1 MLARASVP
9 ASRGTGGDAR
19 AHQGNM
25 VYKYKAYTTS
35 KKIVQGTIDAPTET
49 LAEGALYR
57 AGYERVLSLVQV
69 TSGLSLEKLIPSIFG
84 VKSRDLIDFSTG
96 LATLV
101 ESGISI
107 LTALELLGGQSG
119 KKSLKKAIAGLVE
132 EIRGGGSLSGAM
144 DHLPQAFP
152 ETYRRVVK
160 ASEQTGNLESGLRQ
174 AAGYIEKQ
182 DTSRQKVWRALA
194 YPAFVLLMAAGV
206 AVMLIT
212 IALPPLV
219 NLFESL
225 GAQLPWTTRL
235 LISVAGFMLD
245 QRFIIFGG
253 IILLIAA
260 VIFLLRLPSVRLAR
274 DRALLR
280 VPVIRS
286 VIVGRA
292 MQQFCQTTSMLL
304 GAGLQLPMVM
314 DIAVQGSRNMVI
326 RRAFGEVRERLL
338 QGEGLSRPM
347 HEAGVFPPLLV
358 EMVVVGEK
366 TGTLDATLATLAG
379 YYENKV
385 ERNLNTLVSLIEP
398 ALTLVIGG
406 VVIFIALSMI
416 TPLYSI
422 LRSMH

>member
-1 MLARASVP
+1 
-9 ASRGTGGDAR
+9 
-19 AHQGNM
+19 M
-25 VYKYKAYTTS
+25 VYKYRAYSSS
-35 KKIVQGTIDAPTET
+35 KQIVQGTIDAPTDS

-57 AGYERVLSLVQV
+57 AGYERVLSLEQV
-69 TSGLSLEKLIPSIFG
+69 TPGLSLEELVPSVFG
-84 VKSRDLIDFSTG
+84 VRSRDLIDFSTG

-119 KKSLKKAIAGLVE
+119 KKSLKKAVAGLVE
-132 EIRGGGSLSGAM
+132 GIRGGGSLSAAM
-144 DHLPQAFP
+144 DSRPKSFP
-152 ETYRRVVK
+152 ETYRRVVR
-160 ASEQTGNLESGLRQ
+160 ASEQTGNLETGLKQ
-174 AAGYIEKQ
+174 AAAYIEKQ

-194 YPAFVLLMAAGV
+194 YPAFVLAMAA
-206 AVMLIT
+206 AVVVVLIT

-219 NLFESL
+219 GLFESL
-225 GAQLPWTTRL
+225 GAQLPWTTSL
-235 LISVAGFMLD
+235 LIAVAGFVLER
-245 QRFIIFGG
+245 RFTIFAGV
-253 IILLIAA
+253 ILLIAA

-274 DRALLR
+274 DRALLKL
-280 VPVIRS
+280 PVIRS
-286 VIVGRA
+286 IIIGRG
-292 MQQFCQTTSMLL
+292 MQQFCQTASMLL

-314 DIAVQGSRNMVI
+314 DIAVQGSRNLVI
-326 RRAFGEVRERLL
+326 RRAFVGVRERLL

-347 HEAGVFPPLLV
+347 REAGVFPPLLV

-366 TGTLDATLATLAG
+366 TGALDNTLATLAD
-379 YYENKV
+379 YYEKKV
-385 ERNLNTLVSLIEP
+385 ERNLSTLVSLIEP